1 MLNELPVQAFLPS
14 VLTDWREGVE
24 GGGETIRLVVQDFD
38 VAEGGAGGATDTGGE
53 TPAELP
59 DLEWGQDSPTWV
71 REGRPVRRFLGGFR
85 NERELAT
92 ACKDTDSGC
101 SVTSDHGDEEIYEAL
116 ANKISLPPRS
126 QGGPGEGPKDPR
138 EEELFEQRVP
148 GSLGPDVK
156 QRFFHL
162 CRPEQ
167 QTAGKQRKPSQ
178 ATTQQTSSSSPRRF

>member
-1 MLNELPVQAFLPS
+1 M
-14 VLTDWREGVE
+14 
-24 GGGETIRLVVQDFD
+24 
-38 VAEGGAGGATDTGGE
+38 
-53 TPAELP
+53 
-59 DLEWGQDSPTWV
+59 

-126 QGGPGEGPKDPR
+126 QGGPGEGSKDPR

-148 GSLGPDVK
+148 GSLGPRR
-156 QRFFHL
+156 QAAFL
-162 CRPEQ
+162 PPL
-167 QTAGKQRKPSQ
+167 QTGAANSRQAAQALASSNPADQFLITSQ
-178 ATTQQTSSSSPRRF
+178 VLSLKVQEILSFLPIS